1 LITGRAARKNATF
14 ITALLLVG
22 SFVAAHALFFFFPAV
37 FESWN
42 AQAFDRLFAL
52 RSRTARFQ
60 PHYDDTIVHADINN
74 SSLQEI
80 GDFYLTRMH
89 YARAVRSLGRM
100 GVASQ
105 LYDFIFAFP
114 QTREEDEA
122 LIESISDARNTYFGV
137 AFELSENQVSQA
149 DDDTGNPA
157 VREYLKNTAWKISVD
172 DGAGKAGARYGTKPL
187 STFPELAAKSLGLG
201 SLTIDPDPD
210 GVIRYFPLI
219 VRYED
224 AFYPSLPLRVI
235 CDYLGVV
242 PDQIH
247 LRPGKSLTLQG
258 ARRPGGEAHDIVI
271 PIDERGYFRIN
282 FVGPW
287 ERMKHYNFSAIYR
300 ASGDRDEMD
309 ILRQDLAGKVVVISD
324 VSANSRDIGPVPTD
338 PKFPLSGLAANV
350 VHNILTN
357 SFLRELS
364 LSEAFVIDLLLLV
377 AIFGL
382 AMKLRSIAFS
392 ASVVALIVA
401 YVVVVIGAFLYFQTV
416 LHIVRPLMMVTF
428 AFTSTQAYRYIVE
441 EREKSF
447 LKRTFQAYFPPKVVD
462 RIVANPQLIA
472 SAVEKEL
479 TIMFSDLSGFTK
491 MSSKLPPDRIKSLL
505 NEYFEAMLDIAFRYE
520 GTVDKFM
527 GDGLMIFFGDPEP
540 QPDHAARCVRMAIDM
555 QKRIRELGIKW
566 QERGETPMK
575 ARIGIN
581 TGVVVVGDMGSERRW
596 SYTVLGSEVNLA
608 QRFEA
613 NAPVGGILIS
623 KRTNEL
629 LDGLFVTHETKV
641 QVKGYDEPIEA
652 FVVDFE

>member
-1 LITGRAARKNATF
+1 LIIGSATRKNATL
-14 ITALLLVG
+14 ITLLLLIA
-22 SFVAAHALFFFFPAV
+22 SFVAAHGLFRLFPSV
-37 FESWN
+37 LESWN

-52 RSRTARFQ
+52 RSRNARFQ
-60 PHYDDTIVHADINN
+60 PRYDDTVVHVDINN

-80 GDFYLTRMH
+80 GEFYLTRMH
-89 YARAVRSLGRM
+89 YARAVRSAGRM
-100 GVASQ
+100 GVAAQ

-122 LIESISDARNTYFGV
+122 LIEAVSDARNTYFGV
-137 AFELSENQVSQA
+137 AFELSESAVAPA
-149 DDDTGNPA
+149 DDGGANPA
-157 VREYLKNTAWKISVD
+157 VREYLRNTVWKIAVD
-172 DGAGKAGARYGTKPL
+172 GGSKAVIDYGIKPL
-187 STFPELAAKSLGLG
+187 STFPELAAKSRGIG
-201 SLTIDPDPD
+201 SLSIDPDPD

-235 CDYLGVV
+235 CDYLSVM
-242 PDQIH
+242 PNRIR

-258 ARRPGGEAHDIVI
+258 ARRPGGAARDIVI

-282 FVGPW
+282 FIGPW
-287 ERMKHYNFSAIYR
+287 ERMRHYNFSAIYR

-309 ILRQDLAGKVVVISD
+309 ILRQDLAGKIVVLSD

-338 PKFPLSGLAANV
+338 AKFPLSGLAANV
-350 VHNILTN
+350 MHNILTA

-364 LSEAFVIDLLLLV
+364 AGEAFLIDLLLLAAV
-377 AIFGL
+377 FGL
-382 AMKLRSIAFS
+382 ALKLRSIAFS
-392 ASVVALIVA
+392 ASIAAVIVA
-401 YVVVVIGAFLYFQTV
+401 YVAVVMLAFLYFQAM
-416 LHIVRPLMMVTF
+416 LHVVRPLMMVTF

-441 EREKSF
+441 ERQKNF

-540 QPDHAARCVRMAIDM
+540 QPDHAERCVRMAIDM
-555 QKRIRELGIKW
+555 QKRIGELGIKW
-566 QERGETPMK
+566 QQRGETPMK

-581 TGVVVVGDMGSERRW
+581 TGVVVVGDMGSEKRW

-613 NAPVGGILIS
+613 NAPIGGILIS

-629 LDGLFVTHETKV
+629 VAGMFATHQTKV

-652 FVVDFE
+652 FIVDFN